1 MIQLSVIIP
10 CYNCAEYIGTQLEAF
25 AHQEYSQPWE
35 IIVADNG
42 STDNTLEIVRQYQ
55 QQIPH
60 LRIVDASG
68 GKKCAAYPRN
78 VGAQVAKGEALA
90 FCDADDEVFPGW
102 VAAMGEALSK
112 YDFVAGRRDFQK
124 LNVPW
129 VTEACAY
136 REGNGVQFGHYLP
149 FAGGN
154 NLGVKRSIWLAAGGF
169 DENIPVADD
178 LDFCWRVQAEQ
189 NVKLV
194 EVPEAMIHFR
204 FRDTIKGM
212 YKRWYGLAEND
223 VLVAYI
229 HGFSFSWQDWLNNFL
244 MLVARLLIKVR
255 SRVSFARWMMDLGW
269 FLGKISGWW
278 KYRHVRSQ
286 VMARKKLPHQLVA
299 SHVMT
304 DR

>member
-35 IIVADNG
+35 IIIADNG

-55 QQIPH
+55 QKMPH

-78 VGAQVAKGEALA
+78 IGAQVAKGEALA

-112 YDFVAGRRDFQK
+112 YDFVAGKSDYTK
-124 LNVPW
+124 LNLPW
-129 VTEACAY
+129 VVAACAY
-136 REGNGVQFGHYLP
+136 REGNGVNDNLYYP

-154 NLGVKRSIWLAAGGF
+154 NIGIKRHLFYRVGGF
-169 DENIPVADD
+169 DEDIRIIDD
-178 LDFCWRVQAEQ
+178 VDFCWRVQAQ
-189 NVKLV
+189 CGVKLI
-194 EVPEAMIHFR
+194 EVPGAKINFR
-204 FRDTIKGM
+204 FRDTIKEM
-212 YKRWYGLAEND
+212 YQRWYGIAENNI
-223 VLVAYI
+223 LLLRR
-229 HGFSFSWQDWLNNFL
+229 HGLKYAWKNLFRDFV

-269 FLGKISGWW
+269 FLGTVHGMW